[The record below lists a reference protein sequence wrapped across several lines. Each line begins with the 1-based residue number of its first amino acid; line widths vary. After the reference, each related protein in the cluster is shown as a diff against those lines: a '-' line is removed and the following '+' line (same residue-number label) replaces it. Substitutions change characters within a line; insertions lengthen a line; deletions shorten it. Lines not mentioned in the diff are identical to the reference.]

1 MSEEQPAQ
9 PEQPLYSYGLNT
21 FNLGLDDGWG
31 RRRGPNVPKRIRQRE
46 LGR

>member
-21 FNLGLDDGWG
+21 FNLDDGWG
-31 RRRGPNVPKRIRQRE
+31 RRRGPNVPKRVRQRE